1 MDSAV
6 WVMQSVVD
14 QRRSDREAEAAAH
27 RQAKVARRS
36 GASGR
41 RLWPSRRPR
50 RFHPVPA
57 APAVAMATAPEPV
70 GDDLE
75 LVAAGDSR

>member
-27 RQAKVARRS
+27 RRARDAGRS
-36 GASGR
+36 GAGER
-41 RLWPSRRPR
+41 RPWPSRRSR
-50 RFHPVPA
+50 RFGPVPA
-57 APAVAMATAPEPV
+57 APAVAVAGEPV
-70 GDDLE
+70 EHDLE
-75 LVAAGDSR
+75 LIAAGDPR